1 MSATLASLRIRNL
14 ALVEDITWEPGR
26 GFVAITGETGAGK
39 SVLLGALTLMLGDRA
54 DRSLIRSGAENCSIE
69 AVFENA
75 EDPSLGRILD
85 DNGTDP
91 CEEGRLLVRRVIST
105 SGTGKQFVNGSAC
118 TLALLRQLGERL
130 VDLHGPHEH
139 QSLFSQDQQTK
150 LLDAYAGTSELQAEF
165 ATARKKLLD
174 LEAERKAILEG
185 EQSAAREI
193 DLLSFQVS
201 EIDEAALTPGE
212 EEDLLARQQSATNA
226 ARITRLCGELS
237 AHIDGDQGALQ
248 AEVTDSLRL
257 TRELERLDP
266 KAAKVAEAAEGL
278 SVCLS
283 DLATALDTYATNF
296 ESDPAALPEIEARLD
311 VLQALK
317 RKYGHTLD
325 EIMAFREDSA
335 ARLAKLQAR
344 AARSDAIDSEVASA
358 QEALM
363 KIGGKLTTQRKSA
376 AKDLGKKV
384 AEGLR
389 DLGFAKAG
397 FSIALKTLPS
407 PVVLGYEVAEFLFA
421 PNPGEPEQA
430 LRDIASSGEISRV
443 MLALKGALAEQD
455 DVGVLVF
462 DEIDANVGGEI
473 ATRVAS
479 RMATLGKS
487 RQVLCI
493 THLPQVAAA
502 AASQFV
508 VSKEVAD
515 GRTRTLLAE
524 TTGADRV
531 KEIARMLGGASE
543 SALAHAQALLKP
555 LKKTK

>member
-14 ALVEDITWEPGR
+14 ALVEDITWEPGS

-39 SVLLGALTLMLGDRA
+39 SVLLGALTLLLGDRA
-54 DRSLIRSGAENCSIE
+54 DRSLIRNGSETCSIE
-69 AVFENA
+69 AIFENA
-75 EDPSLGRILD
+75 TDAAMTALLEE
-85 DNGTDP
+85 NGADP
-91 CEEGRLLVRRVIST
+91 CEEGRLLVRRVIS
-105 SGTGKQFVNGSAC
+105 SAGTGKQFVNGCAC
-118 TLALLRQLGERL
+118 TLALLRQMGERL

-150 LLDAYAGTSELQAEF
+150 LLDAYAGTTGMQAEF
-165 ATARKKLLD
+165 AAARKRFLD

-193 DLLSFQVS
+193 DLLSFQVT
-201 EIDEAALTPGE
+201 EIDEASFTTGE
-212 EEDLLARQQSATNA
+212 EDDLLARQQAAANA

-237 AHIDGDQGALQ
+237 AHIDGDQGSLQ
-248 AEVTDSLRL
+248 SEVTNSLRL
-257 TRELERLDP
+257 VRDLERLDP
-266 KAAKVAEAAEGL
+266 KAAQLVEAAEGL
-278 SVCLS
+278 SVCMS
-283 DLATALDTYATNF
+283 DLAAALDTYTTNF
-296 ESDPAALPEIEARLD
+296 ENDPAALSEIEARLD
-311 VLQALK
+311 VLQSLK
-317 RKYGHTLD
+317 RKYGHTLEEVMTFRD
-325 EIMAFREDSA
+325 EAA
-335 ARLAKLQAR
+335 ARLTTLQAR
-344 AARSDAIDSEVASA
+344 AERSGAIDEEINAA
-358 QEALM
+358 AAAM
-363 KIGGKLTTQRKSA
+363 KKIGDKLTSQRKTG
-376 AKDLGKKV
+376 AKELGRKV

-397 FSIALKTLPS
+397 FSIALKALSS
-407 PVVLGYEVAEFLFA
+407 PVALGYEMAEFLFA
-421 PNPGEPEQA
+421 PNPGEPEHA

-473 ATRVAS
+473 ATRVAA
-479 RMATLGKS
+479 RMAALGRS

-502 AASQFV
+502 AEAQFV

-524 TTGADRV
+524 TIGQDRV
-531 KEIARMLGGASE
+531 QEIARMLGGASQ

-555 LKKTK
+555 QKKVK